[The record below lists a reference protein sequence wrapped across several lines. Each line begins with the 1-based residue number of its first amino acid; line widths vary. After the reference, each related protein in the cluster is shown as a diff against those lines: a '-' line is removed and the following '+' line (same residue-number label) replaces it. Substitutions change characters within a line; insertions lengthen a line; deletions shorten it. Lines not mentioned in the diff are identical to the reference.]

1 VAPKRESMKQMDNA
15 SDETDGRRNNRK
27 PPEGN
32 KKATKRMKLEA
43 ESSSLSDKIDDMVK
57 SKESLVNKTFKA
69 KMTMAEKKRR
79 WCRPR
84 RERCRRSLP
93 WKKKAWQDGRTSTS
107 TSALNIP
114 LNSV

>member
-57 SKESLVNKTFKA
+57 SKELLMTKTLEM
-69 KMTMAEKKRR
+69 KMMMHDKNMVMKHAR
-79 WCRPR
+79 W
-84 RERCRRSLP
+84 E
-93 WKKKAWQDGRTSTS
+93 A
-107 TSALNIP
+107 I
-114 LNSV
+114 